1 MKNIVILFGLPV
13 LAAVTSFAGNVCTWS
28 GKAGNG
34 SWKDAGNWDTKPVDG
49 NGDTVVLVNAGAEA
63 ITINNDIGAM
73 SIYSLRFGT
82 GSTAPITLS
91 GGALT
96 LTSTGGS
103 DQTVAGGEAS
113 ALYDAVDTIEMTVAC
128 PIELPS
134 GTHCFTIGEK
144 AKLHISGVISGK
156 GGLHRHGVKGSDANG
171 AGTLTLS
178 AANTF
183 EGGVTLR
190 SATTVL
196 SHVQALGKA
205 GKTVNMFYPAT
216 YNFEAAGDW
225 DYIFGFKEGPVE
237 FHINANV
244 RFMQPF
250 IEFGTYTTAKF
261 ILGGSANRVDFMDV
275 FGVNMNGI
283 FGRGLNAASR
293 TTTPHAITLDCP
305 TGAAVYFHG
314 KSVLEK
320 VTFGKDDNAR
330 KGWDVHFLAEG
341 NDWTAPI
348 NARFAN
354 LHFYTPNAFHEGES
368 PVLDYPR
375 QENMG
380 CYHIHGNDQ
389 TIAHLSTEQLAVKYI
404 ADAGRYFSTDTAA
417 ILTLKGD
424 QNACANVAFMG
435 PMTVVYDAQGNYVQ
449 AITNRTNGMTGD
461 VIVSN
466 GTFRACGTT
475 SFKNARAIRVT
486 DGGTFELD
494 VSSVS
499 SLANVK
505 SVNVEDGG
513 VFRVSPTT
521 PNPFTS
527 GNAINL
533 ANGAVLETAGAL
545 TFQALIIVDGVA
557 VANGRYQSQT
567 GTDATA
573 VRVDW
578 LRGAGVVTTSV
589 DGSHWRTAAD
599 GIWGEAANWTT
610 PPAANG
616 AVFVNADGAD
626 DYTVTVGGDT
636 VPVKSVEIHRS
647 DDGTATLAV
656 DATLE
661 TFEGTASFGAGARV
675 SVGEDGLWKVT
686 SKDEYSTATKF
697 SLSDGAVFSVDGGSF
712 QAPNFGG
719 MMLIGDN
726 NDTASG
732 TNTLRVTDGQFDIQ
746 LRKSADSGVRLYP
759 NGRIEV
765 SGGTARFYTQRTSDQ
780 CFRNDRGGTLEVSG
794 EGRLELGGNVYFQ
807 GAQRFSGNAR
817 LSAVKGVD
825 SPVFYVNP
833 LGAGKVATLEFADHA
848 GVDPTGYPTYNGVEG
863 AYMFGQLK
871 ANQDVD
877 DGLTRIRF
885 LGDGLYQFNSSFEM
899 GINRGRAEMEQTG
912 GFFRTYSAGIAVGTC
927 LYAAQSTTPNA
938 EAVWRMSGGT
948 AEIRATDAYARN
960 DRMHGLLIGNGT
972 YVTEGK
978 RGRIT
983 GRLFLSGG
991 AITNMC
997 YESFFGVGLG
1007 DAYGELIQTGGEFV
1021 KKDAGWALIGF
1032 AGGEGRYVMSN
1043 GIAKVSGSDV
1053 WLGGAPQSSFVM
1065 SMSSGGPKAMSLPA
1079 CPDSHE
1085 AKGLLRVWG
1094 GSFDASTRNM
1104 YLGCDG
1110 TGRIEVGPI
1119 GKVSAKNLV
1128 LSNAVAGVATRSLR
1142 FEFDAD
1148 GVGQIAVGGK
1158 LTVKPGSK
1166 LEVDVGD
1173 YSAQK
1178 SGYNIVTYDEL
1189 EGTFAPENI
1198 TLTGDPKLLEI
1209 AKVRIGGKSIRVSMP
1224 RSGVVIIVR

>member
-13 LAAVTSFAGNVCTWS
+13 LAAMTSFAGNVCTWS
-28 GKAGNG
+28 GRAGNG

-49 NGDTVVLVNAGAEA
+49 NGDTVVLVNTGAEA
-63 ITINNDIGAM
+63 ITIDNDIGAM
-73 SIYSLRFGT
+73 SLYSLRFGA
-82 GSTAPITLS
+82 GSTAPITLT
-91 GGALT
+91 GGTLT

-128 PIELPS
+128 PVELPS

-156 GGLHRHGVKGSDANG
+156 GGFHRHGVKGSDANG

-205 GKTVNMFYPAT
+205 GKTINMFYPAT

-225 DYIFGFKEGPVE
+225 DYVFGFKEGAAT
-237 FHINANV
+237 FNINADV
-244 RFMQPF
+244 RFLRSF
-250 IEFGTYTTAKF
+250 TEFGNGTTCTFKLGGTAK
-261 ILGGSANRVDFMDV
+261 RVDFMGKV
-275 FGVNMNGI
+275 GI
-283 FGRGLNAASR
+283 GDAPVSANVHKF
-293 TTTPHAITLDCP
+293 TFDCP
-305 TGAAVYFHG
+305 TGASLYFHDAVCFG
-314 KSVLEK
+314 DATRTGS

-330 KGWDVHFLAEG
+330 KGWDAHFLAAG

-348 NARFAN
+348 NAKFAN
-354 LHFYTPNAFHEGES
+354 LHFHAANAFHEGES

-380 CYHIHGNDQ
+380 CYHIHGTDQ
-389 TIAHLSTEQLAVKYI
+389 TIAHLSTEQLESKYI
-404 ADAGRYFSTDTAA
+404 ADTGRYFSTDTAA

-424 QNACANVAFMG
+424 QNASANVAFMG
-435 PMTVVYDAQGNYVQ
+435 PLTVVYDAQGNYVQ
-449 AITNRTNGMTGD
+449 AITNRTNGMIGD
-461 VIVSN
+461 IIVSN

-475 SFKNARAIRVT
+475 SFKNAHAIRVT

-494 VSSVS
+494 SSTAGA
-499 SLANVK
+499 LANVK

-521 PNPFTS
+521 PNPFS
-527 GNAINL
+527 GGNAVNL
-533 ANGAVLETAGAL
+533 AIGGVLETAGTL
-545 TFQALIIVDGVA
+545 TFQTLIFVDGVA

-578 LRGAGVVTTSV
+578 LRGSGVVTTSV

-599 GIWGEAANWTT
+599 GVWDEASNWTT
-610 PPAANG
+610 PPVADG
-616 AVFVNADGAD
+616 AVFINADGAD
-626 DYTVTVGGDT
+626 DYTVTVAADT
-636 VPVKSVEIHRS
+636 VPVKSVEIHRGDS
-647 DDGTATLAV
+647 GLATLAV
-656 DATLE
+656 GAMLE
-661 TFEGTASFGAGARV
+661 TFEGTTSFGAGARV
-675 SVGEDGLWKVT
+675 SVGEDGLWKLT

-712 QAPNFGG
+712 LVPNFGG
-719 MMLIGDN
+719 MMWLGDN
-726 NDTASG
+726 NGTANG
-732 TNTLRVTDGQFDIQ
+732 TNTLRVTDGLLDIQ
-746 LRKSADSGVRLYP
+746 TRQSADSGVRLFP
-759 NGRIEV
+759 NGLVAV
-765 SGGTARFYTQRTSDQ
+765 SGGTARFYTQRASDQ

-807 GAQRFSGNAR
+807 GSQRFSGNAR
-817 LSAVKGVD
+817 LSAVKEKN

-848 GVDPTGYPTYNGVEG
+848 GVDPTGFATYGGVEG
-863 AYMFGQLK
+863 AYMFGQLR
-871 ANQDVD
+871 ANQDID
-877 DGLTRIRF
+877 DGLARIRF
-885 LGDGLYQFNSSFEM
+885 LGDGLYQFNSSFELA
-899 GINRGRAEMEQTG
+899 IHRGRAEVEQTG
-912 GFFRTYSAGIAVGTC
+912 GFFRTYSDGIAVGTC
-927 LYAAQSTTPNA
+927 LYAAQSTAPNA
-938 EAVWRMSGGT
+938 EAVWRVSGGA
-948 AEIRATDAYARN
+948 AEIRAANAYSRN
-960 DRMHGLLIGNGT
+960 DRMSGLLIGNGT

-983 GRLFLSGG
+983 GRFELSGG
-991 AITNMC
+991 AVTNMT

-1007 DAYGELIQTGGEFV
+1007 DACGEVIQTGGEFV
-1021 KKDAGWALIGF
+1021 KKDAGWVLIGF

-1043 GIAKVSGSDV
+1043 GVAKVSGSDV

-1065 SMSSGGPKAMSLPA
+1065 SMTGGGAKAMSLPA

-1110 TGRIEVGPI
+1110 TGRIEVGPT
-1119 GKVSAKNLV
+1119 GRVSAKNLV
-1128 LSNAVAGVATRSLR
+1128 LSNAVAGVATSSLR

-1148 GVGQIAVGGK
+1148 GVGQVAVGGK

-1166 LEVDVGD
+1166 LEIDVGN

-1178 SGYNIVTYDEL
+1178 SGYNVVTYDEL

-1198 TLTGDPKLLEI
+1198 TLTGDPELLEI